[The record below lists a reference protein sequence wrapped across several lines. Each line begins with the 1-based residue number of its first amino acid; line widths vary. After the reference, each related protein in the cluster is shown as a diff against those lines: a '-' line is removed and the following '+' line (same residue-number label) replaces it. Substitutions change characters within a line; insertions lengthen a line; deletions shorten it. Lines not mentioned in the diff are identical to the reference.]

1 MDYTWHYSSPLGT
14 ITLASDGEA
23 LVGLWFDGQKHF
35 AATLDPCHPQRP
47 LPVFAEAEKWLNLY
61 FSGKAPGFTPLLRPR
76 GTAFQL
82 AVWQMLLT
90 VPFGQTVTYGQL
102 ARQLAAVRGPIRV
115 SPRAVGGAVGRNGL
129 SLIIP
134 CHRVIGTQGQLTGY
148 AGGLE
153 RKRWLLAME
162 QGAAGLPANVP
173 E

>member
-1 MDYTWHYSSPLGT
+1 MDYIRHYASPLGT
-14 ITLASDGEA
+14 IILASDGEA

-35 AATLDPCHPQRP
+35 AATLDPCHAQRP

-102 ARQLAAVRGPIRV
+102 ARRLAAGPGPGRG
-115 SPRAVGGAVGRNGL
+115 SPRAVGGAVGRNGRC
-129 SLIIP
+129 LIMP
-134 CHRVIGTQGQLTGY
+134 GLRVIG
-148 AGGLE
+148 A
-153 RKRWLLAME
+153 
-162 QGAAGLPANVP
+162 
-173 E
+173 